1 MNPLATE
8 DTSWGSHL
16 VPLMACVTATRGAVL
31 EVGVGHWS
39 TPLLHAYCAAAGRTL
54 ISIDEDRAW
63 VERFK
68 EYHIGRHT
76 VEHANYGDYLRK
88 MAEKQFSVV
97 FLDGSPGHTRADQ
110 AMLFRESAN
119 LIVIHDYSGAEVAD
133 PFKAVLDEWPYRA
146 VARFSPSCLILGNIP
161 IPDFEK
167 RIDV

>member
-31 EVGVGHWS
+31 EVGVGYWS

-54 ISIDEDRAW
+54 ISIDEDKSW
-63 VERFK
+63 IERFK
-68 EYHIGRHT
+68 EYHIGRHV
-76 VEHANYGDYLRK
+76 VEHANYGEYLCT

-133 PFKAVLDEWPYRA
+133 PFKAVLDNWKFRA
-146 VARFSPSCLILGNIP
+146 VAQFSPSCLVLGNIP